1 MSDDNSADS
10 DQKRL
15 SAEQEFKE
23 INALLE
29 KAKHIVPDLDRL
41 ARLSPETASWRDL
54 KEFAFHDGSR
64 PFPVDDE
71 GCFTLAQLNS
81 KLKAAREGFALG
93 GQLGDE
99 GRVAMLMALGAI
111 IEYLQ
116 RNLPFADLNHIE
128 PLLGLVTT
136 LEDLLSGATRIVMSG
151 GNRHTRLAIELKAR
165 CVVMSELLQQR
176 GFEKQA
182 ADDLVMRRTAK
193 LAPLVGLKIKD
204 EKNALENWRRDCRRS
219 EGNRSSNKD
228 LVEELQE
235 VASAKMSS
243 LVDSYLEATA
253 SLEGLQPETMM
264 DAVLE
269 QKPALTLEYLSHLA
283 PSRTFP
289 PD

>member
-23 INALLE
+23 INELFE
-29 KAKHIVPDLDRL
+29 KAKHIVPDWDRL
-41 ARLSPETASWRDL
+41 TRLSPETASWRDL

-81 KLKAAREGFALG
+81 KLKAAREGFVLG

-111 IEYLQ
+111 IEYLH

-151 GNRHTRLAIELKAR
+151 GNRHPRLAIELKVR

-182 ADDLVMRRTAK
+182 ADDLVMRRTAQ
-193 LAPLVGLKIKD
+193 LAPLVGLNIKD
-204 EKNALENWRRDCRRS
+204 KKNALENWRRDCRRG

-228 LVEELQE
+228 LVEELQA

-253 SLEGLQPETMM
+253 SLEGLQPEAMM

-269 QKPALTLEYLSHLA
+269 RKPALTLEYLSHLT